1 MRVLKRSFATRNLR
15 LKAGTEIFNFL
26 SRELAKPFSYH
37 CKLSVRSAAAA
48 TVKMGGWRLC
58 VDWSKFDLAMTDP
71 RYLHGV
77 PVFKD
82 EPRMP
87 VQAVLDNLDEDRKSV

>member
-1 MRVLKRSFATRNLR
+1 
-15 LKAGTEIFNFL
+15 
-26 SRELAKPFSYH
+26 
-37 CKLSVRSAAAA
+37 
-48 TVKMGGWRLC
+48 
-58 VDWSKFDLAMTDP
+58 VDWSKFDRAMTDP

-87 VQAVLDNLDEDRKSV
+87 VQAVLDNLDDGMTPEAVAKAYQIDVRLVRCVKQFAESQRLAHPVR